1 MDLVIMTL
9 PKTIFNF
16 PGPLITVSV
25 ARYWSPKACLPMHI
39 GFLQPVKTKHLSP
52 HVVSQ
57 IHILTQIHSNA
68 K

>member
-1 MDLVIMTL
+1 MTL

-39 GFLQPVKTKHLSP
+39 GFLQPVKDKTFES
-52 HVVSQ
+52 SCGIS
-57 IHILTQIHSNA
+57 IHIQTQIHSNA